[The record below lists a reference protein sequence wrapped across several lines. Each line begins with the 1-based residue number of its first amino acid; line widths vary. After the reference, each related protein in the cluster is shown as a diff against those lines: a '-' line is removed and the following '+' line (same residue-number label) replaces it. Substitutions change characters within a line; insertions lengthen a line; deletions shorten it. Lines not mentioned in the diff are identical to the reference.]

1 MSVSTTSDKLSNGAV
16 HDVLMRSI
24 TSGDAA
30 LVGGMAARSL
40 SSAMGQDE
48 VIKMNL
54 MAIRRID
61 SQVETIHS
69 TVPQVVLYQYE
80 GTNNTWVSSVH
91 VQCYKCN
98 SYNVHV

>member
-91 VQCYKCN
+91 VQCDECN
-98 SYNVHV
+98 SYNV